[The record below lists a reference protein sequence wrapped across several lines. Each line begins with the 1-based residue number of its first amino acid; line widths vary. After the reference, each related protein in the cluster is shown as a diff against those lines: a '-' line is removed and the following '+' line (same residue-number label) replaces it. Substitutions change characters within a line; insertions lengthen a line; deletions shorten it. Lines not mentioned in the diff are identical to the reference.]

1 MSKNNSKEQEQQKR
15 ENKERRGEPIVDKK
29 QDGIN
34 YPAT

>member
-29 QDGIN
+29 RDGIN